1 MTSTLPNQQPIQ
13 SPMDDN
19 SAYDQKFF
27 DVLQKFSQNRP
38 QQSAYEEALRN
49 VPTRSDYAPSIG
61 RRIAAGIAGAGAGI
75 GGDAAAGMAA
85 GQHIAEQPYNYAMS
99 DYATRLA
106 GYERAAEMEDKQ
118 IGQSLQNIGTAAQYQ
133 SSNRAY
139 NANQH
144 WKQIEAQQKEE
155 DLDIRGFTADT
166 GRQGVINQGKRF
178 GDQTANEQTDNA
190 QNAIRDRNT
199 RDYQQGQL
207 GIGGRR
213 ADAAAVA
220 AEAARTR
227 AGRAGSNQTPR
238 ITEKDARDLV
248 LEEMYSDPDYK
259 GMITVNQGDFGP
271 TFTLNPNVDRS
282 VLREIQGRI
291 RKKLTASYPSYSPGD
306 DTEED
311 EEDPDDDLMFGDIV
325 IPGGR

>member
-13 SPMDDN
+13 SPMDDG
-19 SAYDQKFF
+19 SAYDQNFF

-49 VPTRSDYAPSIG
+49 VPTRADYAPSIG

-85 GQHIAEQPYNYAMS
+85 GQHIAEQPFNYAMS

-106 GYERAAEMEDKQ
+106 AYERSAELEDKQ
-118 IGQSLQNIGTAAQYQ
+118 IGQTMTNLNTATALGTNRANLRRQFMKDQGVQSVNEFKAETDRGKATAQVDRWIGQTENEDERNRLMGIKNDIDKGNFASLDAYRKGMVGVGNRRAGAAETAA
-133 SSNRAY
+133 
-139 NANQH
+139 
-144 WKQIEAQQKEE
+144 
-155 DLDIRGFTADT
+155 G
-166 GRQGVINQGKRF
+166 
-178 GDQTANEQTDNA
+178 
-190 QNAIRDRNT
+190 
-199 RDYQQGQL
+199 
-207 GIGGRR
+207 
-213 ADAAAVA
+213 AAV
-220 AEAARTR
+220 TR

-291 RKKLTASYPSYSPGD
+291 RKKLTASYPNYSPGD
-306 DTEED
+306 DMEED